1 MPFCLSCLLDTQA
14 YGLGNLSLLTVDTR
28 KKEFVLNV
36 VIENDRK
43 SAYCPMPQIKFTYHL
58 KICIKY

>member
-1 MPFCLSCLLDTQA
+1 MPFCLSCLLDIQA
-14 YGLGNLSLLTVDTR
+14 YGLGKLSLLTVDTR

-43 SAYCPMPQIKFTYHL
+43 SAYAPNQIYLSFKD
-58 KICIKY
+58 CIKH